1 MADSN
6 GFYEKYPTSTVILS
20 NAFSLALYGTGTY
33 IMFRAGWIWMGLYI
47 LYIILMEIRL
57 LRGSCPGCYYYG
69 KVCAFGKGRLAC
81 LVAKKGSPNVF
92 SDVPMTWKS
101 LIPDMLVTVIPLIVA
116 IVLMIID
123 FNWIILAMML
133 IIIILTSAGNGFVRG
148 SLACK
153 YCRQRE
159 LGCPAEKLFDR
170 EKSTQETAS

>member
-1 MADSN
+1 MTDN
-6 GFYEKYPTSTVILS
+6 NEFYEKYPISTVILS
-20 NAFSLALYGTGTY
+20 NTVSLAIYGIGTY
-33 IMFRAGWIWMGLYI
+33 IMFRTGWIWMGLYI

-69 KVCAFGKGRLAC
+69 KICAFGKGRLAC

-92 SDVPMTWKS
+92 TDVTMNWKS
-101 LIPDMLVTVIPLIVA
+101 LIPDMLVTVIPLVAA

-123 FNWIILAMML
+123 FHWIILALML
-133 IIIILTSAGNGFVRG
+133 IIILLTSVGNGFVRG

-159 LGCPAEKLFDR
+159 LGCPAEKLFNR
-170 EKSTQETAS
+170 EKSTKKTAS